1 MHFIAFEY
9 AFLLV
14 FLLPFLLRIKGG
26 SFTFWGYALT
36 YVLLVLALM
45 RPIIEQ
51 EPIENEQYLHDVV
64 LGVDLSYSMHAKD
77 IAPSR
82 LEKAKEVLE
91 SYVKHEQGKRF
102 GVLGFSSN
110 AIILS
115 PMTQDGALLLHLVQ
129 SLDET
134 LILTKSSAVM
144 PVLELARKLS
154 GARPLSVV
162 LLSDG
167 GDEVNYEKEVR
178 YAKANDL
185 IVNVMMLATPSGGT
199 LELQDGS
206 MLQDE
211 AGHIVITRQNDA
223 IALLADATGGVYTKD
238 FGEIARALA
247 AQEQE
252 DKKTKTTITQN
263 KELFYYFIAAAIVVF
278 LVSVTTLKYRV
289 RKAFVWIALLFGMQ
303 LQGGVL
309 EPLYSALAQEA
320 YKKGSY
326 EQALFFY
333 EKLPTPQG
341 YFNAANCYYKL
352 GMYEKALE
360 LYTGVRSSDPL
371 FKSQVFYNKANTYVR
386 LKEFE
391 KARQEYLKAL
401 TLGYFKE
408 ADENYRFIKD
418 AGEEKKMLTGRQ
430 ESKEQKQNAQEESSS
445 AKNKKEGGSSN
456 MPSDASSQSGA
467 SDMKEKTQ
475 TQERFSTSQSKAKL
489 SSKQYELIN
498 QRGVYEKKPW

>member
-9 AFLLV
+9 ILLLALLV
-14 FLLPFLLRIKGG
+14 PFLLRVQKG
-26 SFTFWGYALT
+26 SFTFLGYCLT
-36 YVLLVLALM
+36 YIFIVFALM
-45 RPIIEQ
+45 RPVIEQ
-51 EPIENEQYLHDVV
+51 EPIENEHYLHDVV
-64 LGVDLSYSMHAKD
+64 LGIDLSYSMHAKD

-82 LEKAKEVLE
+82 LAKAKEVLE
-91 SYVKHEQGKRF
+91 SYVKHEKEKRF

-129 SLDET
+129 SLDER
-134 LILTKSSAVM
+134 LILTKSSALM

-154 GARPLSVV
+154 KARPLSVV

-167 GDEVNYEKEVR
+167 GDELNYEKESR
-178 YAKANDL
+178 FAKANDL
-185 IVNVMMLATPSGGT
+185 IVNVFMVASQSGGT

-206 MLQDE
+206 LLQDE

-223 IALLADATGGVYTKD
+223 IALLAHATGGVYTKD
-238 FGEIARALA
+238 FGEIAETLE
-247 AQEQE
+247 AQKQE

-263 KELFYYFIAAAIVVF
+263 KELFYYFVAAAIFVF

-289 RKAFVWIALLFGMQ
+289 RKVFVWAALLFGMQ

-309 EPLYSALAQEA
+309 ESIYGSLAQEA

-341 YFNAANCYYKL
+341 YFNAANSYYKL

-371 FKSQVFYNKANTYVR
+371 FKSQVFYNVANTYVR

-391 KARQEYLKAL
+391 KAREYYLKSL
-401 TLGYFKE
+401 TLGYSKE

-418 AGEEKKMLTGRQ
+418 AGEEQRMLTGRQ

-445 AKNKKEGGSSN
+445 AKKKKEGGSSN
-456 MPSDASSQSGA
+456 MPSDGASQSGA

-475 TQERFSTSQSKAKL
+475 AQERFSTSQSKAKL

-498 QRGVYEKKPW
+498 KRGVYEKKPW